1 MPRDSTADRYTLTA
15 VVLHWLIALLI
26 VGGFAVG
33 LYMTGLKLSP
43 DKLKLYAWHKWSG
56 MTVLTLALLRIVW
69 RWTHPA
75 PPPLPGQ
82 PAWQLRAAHFTH
94 LALYGLVLAIPLSGW
109 LYSSAS
115 GYPVVMFGVKALQ
128 LPDLV
133 TRDKALATALKLV
146 HETLNWTLAALVTGH
161 VAAAL
166 KHALIDRDGTLARMW
181 PTRRPSP

>member
-1 MPRDSTADRYTLTA
+1 MSRLPAVVRYTLPA
-15 VVLHWLIALLI
+15 IALHWIIALLI

-43 DKLKLYAWHKWSG
+43 EKLKLYAWHKWSG
-56 MTVLTLALLRIVW
+56 ITVLTLAMLRVFW

-82 PAWQLRAAHFTH
+82 PIWQRRAADLAHR
-94 LALYGLVLAIPLSGW
+94 ALYVLMLAIPLSGW

-133 TRDKALATALKLV
+133 AKDKALASLLKLA
-146 HETLNWTLAALVTGH
+146 HETLNWTLAAVVTAH

-166 KHALIDRDGTLARMW
+166 KHAVVDRDGTLARML
-181 PTRRPSP
+181 PGRR